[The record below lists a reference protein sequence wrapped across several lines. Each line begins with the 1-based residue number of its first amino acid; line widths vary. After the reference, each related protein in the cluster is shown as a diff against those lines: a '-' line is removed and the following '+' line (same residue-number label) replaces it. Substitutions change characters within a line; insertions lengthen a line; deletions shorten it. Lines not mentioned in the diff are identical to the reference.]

1 MLIKFLS
8 KSIVETV
15 QFYADS
21 GDLLSAAYI
30 SLVFYDELTSKP
42 MGKYKAYLSR
52 ILIAYYDMLD
62 QRKLYHLTT
71 ELRKHTMYAPTEKIS
86 ESTKPLI
93 KYA

>member
-1 MLIKFLS
+1 
-8 KSIVETV
+8 
-15 QFYADS
+15 
-21 GDLLSAAYI
+21 
-30 SLVFYDELTSKP
+30 